1 MASRH
6 MRKNWSLMERKPTAP
21 PGPEPAA
28 AASPGKYSGPRSVN
42 IQFTSI
48 IQLYVKLAYTTN
60 EYFVIYGKKSTIYR
74 GTTYVSVSS
83 LNRWCFCFKLCE
95 LKNALNLQSSILNYF
110 IFRRAAKLPALL
122 ARPARL
128 I

>member
-1 MASRH
+1 MKYRQN
-6 MRKNWSLMERKPTAP
+6 KNAKN
-21 PGPEPAA
+21 PANTTIITF
-28 AASPGKYSGPRSVN
+28 SYKTSKYL
-42 IQFTSI
+42 FHFY